1 MFSFLNKFFLDLK
14 KKQLLVRFFNIWN
27 YNMLNYKNYK
37 VMSYLSVLINQ
48 FDLISNHKLLVIS
61 TSFSLDAFVK
71 VWFISFLSILFL
83 VLYII

>member
-14 KKQLLVRFFNIWN
+14 KKQLLIRFFNIWN

-37 VMSYLSVLINQ
+37 VMSYLSVLLSQ

-61 TSFSLDAFVK
+61 TSFSIDAFIK
-71 VWFISFLSILFL
+71 VWFISFFSIFFL

>member
-14 KKQLLVRFFNIWN
+14 KKQLLIRFFNIWN

-37 VMSYLSVLINQ
+37 VMSYLSVLLSQ

-61 TSFSLDAFVK
+61 TSFSIDAFIK
-71 VWFISFLSILFL
+71 VWFISFFFIFFF

>member
-14 KKQLLVRFFNIWN
+14 KKQLLIRFFNIWN

-37 VMSYLSVLINQ
+37 VMSYLSVLLSQ

-61 TSFSLDAFVK
+61 TSFSIDAFIK
-71 VWFISFLSILFL
+71 VWFISFFFIFFL